1 MLLRK
6 SDAVSGSWS
15 TKPDEEIGLKNLG
28 LPLRIVSLRDKRPGE
43 AGVLRFHLFF
53 VALLIFR
60 LTEKMLD
67 YFSFHRRIYDRQG
80 SDGAENQRE
89 KRESRNQQRRTLMLI
104 ETDHDLA
111 QDEDQ
116 GCIDDKR

>member
-1 MLLRK
+1 MVKRVRIEKADVRRL
-6 SDAVSGSWS
+6 
-15 TKPDEEIGLKNLG
+15 IG
-28 LPLRIVSLRDKRPGE
+28 D
-43 AGVLRFHLFF
+43 
-53 VALLIFR
+53 VALLIFL

-67 YFSFHRRIYDRQG
+67 YFSFHRRIYDREG

-89 KRESRNQQRRTLMLI
+89 KRESRNQQRRALMLI